1 MTENDLE
8 KKETEEE
15 IKSQQEKEETVTE
28 GVEGEESLA
37 DKLVEAEKQ
46 INQYKDLFLRKAAEV
61 ENFKRRIE
69 NEVSTMIRFSNEK
82 LITELLPII
91 DDLERSLKASKE
103 QTSSD
108 SFYKGVELI
117 YHKMLKKL
125 SEQGV
130 KPFETVGKKFDVN
143 YHDALMQLIKSDV
156 EPETILQEIEKG
168 YQYHGKVIRHAK
180 VIVAAAPTENKEE
193 QNPSEQK

>member
-1 MTENDLE
+1 
-8 KKETEEE
+8 
-15 IKSQQEKEETVTE
+15 
-28 GVEGEESLA
+28 
-37 DKLVEAEKQ
+37 
-46 INQYKDLFLRKAAEV
+46 
-61 ENFKRRIE
+61 
-69 NEVSTMIRFSNEK
+69 
-82 LITELLPII
+82 
-91 DDLERSLKASKE
+91 
-103 QTSSD
+103 
-108 SFYKGVELI
+108 
-117 YHKMLKKL
+117 MLKKL